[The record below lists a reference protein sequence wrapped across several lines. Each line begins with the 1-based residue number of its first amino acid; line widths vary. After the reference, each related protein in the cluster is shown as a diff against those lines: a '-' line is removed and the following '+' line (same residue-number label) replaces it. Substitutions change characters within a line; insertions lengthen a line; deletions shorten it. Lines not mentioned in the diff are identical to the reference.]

1 MSDLPVISISIRN
14 FQDNN
19 SQNKEENL
27 TNAAFDQATYHIR
40 GEEVSIETPFLLTTN
55 LESRSER
62 AGDRE
67 ILILFEIS
75 TATPEV
81 LASAEKKVCK
91 ERSHKK
97 IEK

>member
-1 MSDLPVISISIRN
+1 M
-14 FQDNN
+14 
-19 SQNKEENL
+19 
-27 TNAAFDQATYHIR
+27 
-40 GEEVSIETPFLLTTN
+40 SIETPFLLTTN

-81 LASAEKKVCK
+81 LASAEKKVGK
-91 ERSHKK
+91 ERCHKK
-97 IEK
+97 YKTRLILFSYILIIFMASSV

>member
-1 MSDLPVISISIRN
+1 MLL
-14 FQDNN
+14 QDNS

-40 GEEVSIETPFLLTTN
+40 GEEVCIETPFLITTN

-67 ILILFEIS
+67 DLILFEVPTVS
-75 TATPEV
+75 AEV
-81 LASAEKKVCK
+81 LFAAEKKVCTRNIYMSK
-91 ERSHKK
+91 TNIYFTH
-97 IEK
+97 I